1 MDNLRSSKL
10 AFKLG
15 IVSLFIAGMIGL
27 MLRWHYLSPIPGF
40 LHKNWLHAH
49 SHVAFLGWVFL
60 ALIALINYF
69 FRKDENFPEKKF
81 IFLIWLT
88 VIANIGMLIS
98 FPIQGYGA
106 VSIFFSAFH
115 MVLSIYAFILYNKVF
130 KCHNSF
136 GIQLLRSAFIFMI
149 ISGIGPIALGPI
161 IALGYRDTFW
171 YDFAVYFYLHFQY
184 NGWFSMAIFGIIF
197 LSLGTIK
204 ISRIWLYIINFSIVL
219 TYLLSTL
226 AIRPPAWVYYL
237 GGFGA
242 LLQIIPFIY
251 LLILL
256 LKNYK
261 LILPASRPLTNAV
274 LLISLMAFETKLY
287 LQFFSSIPSIADWAL
302 HSKNTIIAYLHF
314 VLIGFITSFL
324 IGWWNKVMYK
334 TDGQTYI
341 FGSYFYLI
349 GLAGIEFTLLF
360 YVMGFF
366 ANYELPYHLLIIFS
380 ILLTAGILFYLIH
393 FLKSINIPIRKA
405 LQEELTQEGD

>member
-15 IVSLFIAGMIGL
+15 IGSLLIAGIIGL
-27 MLRWHYLSPIPGF
+27 MLRWHYLNPIPGF

-49 SHVAFLGWVFL
+49 SHITFLGWVFL
-60 ALIALINYF
+60 GLIALINYF
-69 FRKDENFPEKKF
+69 FRNEENFPHKNF

-115 MVLSIYAFILYNKVF
+115 MVLGIYAFILYNKVF
-130 KCHNSF
+130 KSHNSF
-136 GIQLLRSAFIFMI
+136 GIQLLRSAFVFMV
-149 ISGIGPIALGPI
+149 ISGLGPLALGPI
-161 IALGYRDTFW
+161 ITLGYRDTFW
-171 YDFAVYFYLHFQY
+171 YEFSVYFYLHFQY
-184 NGWFSMAIFGIIF
+184 NGWFSLAIFGIIF

-204 ISRIWLYIINFSIVL
+204 ISRIWLYIINLSIVL

-226 AIRPPAWVYYL
+226 GIRPPAWVYYL

-261 LILPASRPLTNAV
+261 LILPASRPFTNAL

-302 HSKNTIIAYLHF
+302 HSKNIVIAYLHF
-314 VLIGFITSFL
+314 VLLGFVSTFL
-324 IGWWNKVMYK
+324 IALWNKLIYEEDNRSF
-334 TDGQTYI
+334 TLGT
-341 FGSYFYLI
+341 YFYII
-349 GLAGIEFTLLF
+349 GLAAIEFTLLF
-360 YVMGFF
+360 YAIGIFEG
-366 ANYELPYHLLIIFS
+366 YLLPFRLLLVFS
-380 ILLTAGILFYLIH
+380 IVLTTGILIYFNT
-393 FLKSINIPIRKA
+393 FIRRRK
-405 LQEELTQEGD
+405 ET

>member
-15 IVSLFIAGMIGL
+15 IGSLLIAGIIGL
-27 MLRWHYLSPIPGF
+27 MLRWHYLNPIPGF
-40 LHKNWLHAH
+40 LYKNWLHAH
-49 SHVAFLGWVFL
+49 SHITFLGWVFL
-60 ALIALINYF
+60 GLIALINYF
-69 FRKDENFPEKKF
+69 FRKEKKFPGKKF

-115 MVLSIYAFILYNKVF
+115 MVLGIYAFILYNKVF
-130 KCHNSF
+130 KSHNSF
-136 GIQLLRSAFIFMI
+136 GIQLLRSAFAFMI
-149 ISGIGPIALGPI
+149 ISGLGPLALGPI
-161 IALGYRDTFW
+161 ITLGYRDTFW
-171 YDFAVYFYLHFQY
+171 YEFAVYFYLHFQY
-184 NGWFSMAIFGIIF
+184 NGWFSLAIFGIIF

-204 ISRIWLYIINFSIVL
+204 ISRIWLYIINLSIVL

-226 AIRPPAWVYYL
+226 GIRPPTWVYYL

-261 LILPASRPLTNAV
+261 LILPASRAFTNAL

-302 HSKNTIIAYLHF
+302 HSKNIVIAYLHF
-314 VLIGFITSFL
+314 VLLGFVSTFL
-324 IGWWNKVMYK
+324 IAWWNKLIYEEDNRSF
-334 TDGQTYI
+334 TLGT
-341 FGSYFYLI
+341 YFYTI
-349 GLAGIEFTLLF
+349 GLAAIEFTLLF
-360 YVMGFF
+360 YAIGIFEG
-366 ANYELPYHLLIIFS
+366 YLLPYRLLLVFS
-380 ILLTAGILFYLIH
+380 IVLTTGILIYFNT
-393 FLKSINIPIRKA
+393 FIRRRR
-405 LQEELTQEGD
+405 ET